1 MTHPLLSIDRYSTMV
16 FDCDGVLLNS
26 NEVKTQAFFQAALPY
41 GEQAAQAL
49 ADYHVANGGVSRYK
63 KFSYFLE
70 HMVPAPLADV
80 TLDHLLARYAACVQE
95 GLLNCELASGL
106 HQLREKTP
114 QARWMIVSGGD
125 QAELRN
131 LFAERQLA
139 SLFDGGIFGSPD
151 TKDEI
156 LAREKANGNIVAP
169 ALFMGDSKYDHQAS
183 TAAGLDFVFLSGWSE
198 VKEWEHWCGA
208 NEIVFFSNIFSLE
221 DSLK

>member
-1 MTHPLLSIDRYSTMV
+1 MSQPLLSIDRYSTMV

-70 HMVPAPLADV
+70 HMVPAPLEDV

-95 GLLNCELASGL
+95 GLLNCEVASGL

-114 QARWMIVSGGD
+114 GARWLIVSGGD
-125 QAELRN
+125 QTELRS
-131 LFAERQLA
+131 LFAKRQLA

-156 LAREKANGNIVAP
+156 LAREKSNGNIVSP
-169 ALFMGDSKYDHQAS
+169 ALFIGDSKYDHQAS
-183 TAAGLDFVFLSGWSE
+183 TAAGLDFIFLSGWSE
-198 VKEWEHWCGA
+198 VKEWEHWCHV
-208 NEIVFFSNIFSLE
+208 NEIAFSSNVSSLGE
-221 DSLK
+221 RLK

>member
-169 ALFMGDSKYDHQAS
+169 ALFIGDSKYDHQAS
-183 TAAGLDFVFLSGWSE
+183 TSAGLDFVFLSGWSE
-198 VKEWEHWCGA
+198 VKEWEHWCRE
-208 NEIVFFSNIFSLE
+208 NKIQSTLNISSL
-221 DSLK
+221 